1 MIHPQFEEVCQQ
13 MNLTT
18 QIRVETGRKQ
28 LINIK
33 PQNRKFP
40 FIYMDLSGRTQM
52 KCSAVRAIALF
63 GIK

>member
-52 KCSAVRAIALF
+52 KCSTARAIALF